1 MQVRGKRAP
10 LRLGTE
16 LSEGQVLELA
26 AGDVVYLTGRLYTMR
41 DQAHLKALQL
51 LRSGIELPF
60 DLKGGTIYHC
70 GPLMRGDTVVSAGPT
85 TSMRMERSEPEVIA
99 RTGLRAIVGKG
110 GMGQKTAEALVENRA
125 VYMEYPGGVG
135 ALAARASGKVRRVFW
150 RELGDPE
157 AVWEIPVKDFGPCF
171 VTMDAHGGLMRA
183 RRQ

>member
-1 MQVRGKRAP
+1 MKIP
-10 LRLGTE
+10 LKLGTD

-51 LRSGIELPF
+51 LRAGSELPF

-70 GPLMRGDTVVSAGPT
+70 GPLVKGDRVVSAGPT
-85 TSMRMERSEPEVIA
+85 TSMRMERSEPEIIG
-99 RTGLRAIVGKG
+99 RTGIRAIVGKG
-110 GMGQKTAEALVENRA
+110 GMGPRTVEALVKNKA

-135 ALAARASGKVRRVFW
+135 ALAARSSGRVKKVFW

-171 VTMDAHGGLMRA
+171 VTMDAHGRLMRDRLQA
-183 RRQ
+183 